1 MSDDSHSITMR
12 NPLSI
17 LKAGRAFVRLTLD
30 PNRLNEVFNLSDSLV
45 SPEVGAMMVAHVGKD
60 ARGAAA
66 LRDRPKVRLVLDELA
81 QLPVGTLGR
90 TYAELMIAN
99 GLDPKDIPTL
109 TATDE
114 AEYVRAHLYETHDLW
129 HAATGFGTDVAGE
142 LGLQAFYAA
151 QLPGKLPTAILAMG
165 MLNTLLFSFD
175 DQDARLRAIAR
186 GWLLGRRSLPL
197 FGARWNEL
205 LPLPLDEARA
215 RLGLV
220 VDAVDGALPAPSV
233 QALRAAA

>member
-1 MSDDSHSITMR
+1 MSEDSHSISMR

-17 LKAGRAFVRLTLD
+17 LQAGRAFVRLTLD

-45 SPEVGAMMVAHVGKD
+45 SPEVGAIMVAHVAKD
-60 ARGAAA
+60 ERGAAA
-66 LRDRPKVRLVLDELA
+66 LRDRPTVRLALDELK

-90 TYAELMIAN
+90 TYADLMIAN
-99 GLDPKDIPTL
+99 GLDPKDIPAL
-109 TATDE
+109 PAPDD
-114 AEYVRAHLYETHDLW
+114 AAYVRAHLYETHDLW
-129 HAATGFGTDVAGE
+129 HAATGFRTDVAGE

-175 DQDARLRAIAR
+175 DQDARMREIAR
-186 GWLLGRRSLPL
+186 GWLLGRRSRPL

-215 RLGLV
+215 RLGL
-220 VDAVDGALPAPSV
+220 DLAAVDGALPAQS
-233 QALRAAA
+233 LRAAA